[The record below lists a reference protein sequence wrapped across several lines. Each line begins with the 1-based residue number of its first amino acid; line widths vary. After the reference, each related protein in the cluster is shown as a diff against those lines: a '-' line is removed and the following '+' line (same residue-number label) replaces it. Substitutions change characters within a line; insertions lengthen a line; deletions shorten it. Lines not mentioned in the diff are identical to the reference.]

1 MFSKA
6 SAFNQNILCPTKY
19 TFGVNSIQQVEFLP
33 IAWRDDVDH
42 SKMFRDSSD
51 DDDDDDDDSM
61 LLTMDDDDDD
71 DSRLLSSDDD
81 DSSEL
86 FTDDET

>member
-51 DDDDDDDDSM
+51 DDDDDDDSM